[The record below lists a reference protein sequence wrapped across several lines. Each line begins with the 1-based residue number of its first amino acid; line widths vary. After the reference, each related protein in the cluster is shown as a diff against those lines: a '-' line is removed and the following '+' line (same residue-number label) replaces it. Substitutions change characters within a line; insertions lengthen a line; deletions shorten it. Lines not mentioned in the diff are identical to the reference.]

1 MEEYYQ
7 LRVTELE
14 MTVRHRD
21 RKIED
26 LQELIALRDAAV
38 KSLLKSFGESNSVI
52 DQLRN
57 DKKLMQKEKNKL
69 QERIDD
75 LERRPEP
82 LPCGIPKLTRVALEQ
97 VMKWDAEP
105 CVADQRQTICRLSR
119 SLRHVTKENTTLED
133 RLEAAE
139 ATIEELRVGDG
150 IRMNDAWGGMF
161 RSEGRVPEFSRQ
173 WHYSTRSLHN
183 FLSSLDFE
191 FLQRNHEEYLDR
203 EEGDREEDDEES
215 T

>member
-1 MEEYYQ
+1 MEVYYQ

-14 MTVRHRD
+14 MTIRHRD

-38 KSLLKSFGESNSVI
+38 KLLLKSFGESNSVI

-105 CVADQRQTICRLSR
+105 CVADQRQTIC
-119 SLRHVTKENTTLED
+119 
-133 RLEAAE
+133 
-139 ATIEELRVGDG
+139 
-150 IRMNDAWGGMF
+150 
-161 RSEGRVPEFSRQ
+161 
-173 WHYSTRSLHN
+173 
-183 FLSSLDFE
+183 
-191 FLQRNHEEYLDR
+191 
-203 EEGDREEDDEES
+203 
-215 T
+215 